1 MSKVLEYQ
9 GDAKCLR
16 VGSIDNVSL
25 DRQVQERLLTSSVN
39 LSSQLSDMV
48 QEVVLLSASRGQR
61 QLSLVAEWLE
71 SQIEILEHYTAM
83 LSECSDT
90 PASSKPQKD

>member
-1 MSKVLEYQ
+1 M
-9 GDAKCLR
+9 
-16 VGSIDNVSL
+16 SL